1 MWNHSLAD
9 VLQNLILN
17 KMEIRQF
24 REFGLSP
31 CFRHVEESEKGKWRI
46 LKFGNKIPLVY
57 ALEAIKKSS

>member
-1 MWNHSLAD
+1 
-9 VLQNLILN
+9 
-17 KMEIRQF
+17 MEIRQF
-24 REFGLSP
+24 REFDWSP